1 MSNNPEQGLFDFVF
15 GVGKAIAGI
24 AVTSEFKNDLN
35 EEHHDPDHKNE
46 SFATQLGHAVGKT
59 FIAIVDPF
67 HPHHD
72 SHHDQ

>member
-15 GVGKAIAGI
+15 GVGTAIAGM
-24 AVTSEFKNDLN
+24 AVRSEFKHDLD
-35 EEHHDPDHKNE
+35 EELYDPDHENE
-46 SFATQLGHAVGKT
+46 SFATQLGHAVGRT

-67 HPHHD
+67 H

>member
-24 AVTSEFKNDLN
+24 AVTSEFKHDLDK
-35 EEHHDPDHKNE
+35 EFDDHENE